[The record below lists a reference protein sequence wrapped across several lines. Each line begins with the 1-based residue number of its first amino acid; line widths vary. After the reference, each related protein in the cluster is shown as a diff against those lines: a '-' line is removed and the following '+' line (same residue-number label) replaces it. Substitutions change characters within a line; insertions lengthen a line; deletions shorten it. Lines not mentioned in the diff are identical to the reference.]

1 MGKQG
6 SPRSPRPEPA
16 DKQEKTGRR
25 SLDSLTG
32 NDLFI
37 GRRIFGS
44 EVTKAHHGS
53 KHDQSYGSSNKF
65 GYSWKKQHSWLRRNF
80 KSILLMISVTS
91 FIFFMDSI
99 MVSIFHSDRSSVM
112 QDISRLSNDTLHKV
126 WKNLFILFHF
136 YWFLLLYFYVC
147 KLRMDHLKML
157 HRCKCIAVY

>member
-6 SPRSPRPEPA
+6 SPRSPRPEPT

-44 EVTKAHHGS
+44 EGSKAQGS
-53 KHDQSYGSSNKF
+53 KHDQSCGSSNKF
-65 GYSWKKQHSWLRRNF
+65 SYSWKQQHSWLRRNF
-80 KSILLMISVTS
+80 KSILVMVSVTS

-126 WKNLFILFHF
+126 WKNIFILFHF